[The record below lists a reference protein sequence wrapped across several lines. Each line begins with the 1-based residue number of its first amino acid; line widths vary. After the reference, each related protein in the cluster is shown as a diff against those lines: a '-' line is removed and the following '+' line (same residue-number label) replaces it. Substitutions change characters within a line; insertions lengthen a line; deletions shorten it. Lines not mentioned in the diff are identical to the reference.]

1 VANDGERFTLLGFD
15 VTLLDGGPEAAFSV
29 QEWRAPVGAGGIPI
43 HFHARTH
50 EAFYVL
56 DGALALWLDDGP
68 VTYHPGAYVVV
79 PPGRSHTF
87 WNPGDAPAAYLTVIS
102 PRGIERYLAELADGL
117 RQVGSDEE
125 AAALRAR
132 LGKAYDITFVGPPP
146 PRR

>member
-1 VANDGERFTLLGFD
+1 VTNGGERFSLLGFD
-15 VTLLDGGPEAAFSV
+15 VTLLDGGTEAAFSV

-43 HFHARTH
+43 HFHARTQ

-56 DGALALWLDDGP
+56 DGALGLWLDDRP
-68 VTYHPGAYVVV
+68 VTYQRGAYVVV

-102 PRGIERYLAELADGL
+102 PRGFERYLAELADGL
-117 RQVGSDEE
+117 RQTASDEE

-132 LGKAYDITFVGPPP
+132 LGKAYDISVVGPPP
-146 PRR
+146 LTA